1 MLWGL
6 QLNLE
11 TLSQKL
17 TYALQIPVAV
27 WLRHAWLKP
36 HISQSQHSLITP
48 RAGGESMSPVTQSS
62 GEALKLFLPPH
73 IPSTPCWAPRELEL
87 PPALL
92 ERAGW
97 RIWIKQTFVC
107 PHPNHPSFFMS
118 TCHLQE
124 KVQCWIIEGSHYL
137 LEIFVNPLN
146 GVGAPVTFDFLFFP
160 HLSDYISVI
169 FPFIR
174 SS

>member
-1 MLWGL
+1 MPSKPLWLCGYAMPGWNHTSPSLSTASSL
-6 QLNLE
+6 QG
-11 TLSQKL
+11 QVGK
-17 TYALQIPVAV
+17 AC
-27 WLRHAWLKP
+27 
-36 HISQSQHSLITP
+36 SQSH
-48 RAGGESMSPVTQSS
+48 REV
-62 GEALKLFLPPH
+62 EKLFLPPH
-73 IPSTPCWAPRELEL
+73 IPSTPCWASRELEL

-107 PHPNHPSFFMS
+107 PCPNHLSFFMS

-124 KVQCWIIEGSHYL
+124 KVQCWIIEGSHYP

-146 GVGAPVTFDFLFFP
+146 GVGTPESFDFLFLP

-169 FPFIR
+169 CPFIR